1 MNNNNL
7 SLGDGCPLTNQLL
20 AKIRHRTNSDET

>member
-7 SLGDGCPLTNQLL
+7 SLGDGCPLTNQK
-20 AKIRHRTNSDET
+20 ASC